1 MSMVKLEEMKRRVLI
16 TGTGLVTPSGTGSY
30 KTSKRVSNELR
41 PTSIRRFLGRLPLLS
56 QGDEAEGI
64 YATYHFTFTGEEA
77 CKATIVIRNKS
88 IRVHDGHVGTPDL
101 HVTADSLTGLG
112 FLRKERSLLW
122 ALISRKIRI
131 KGSPRLLKAFGKC
144 FV

>member
-1 MSMVKLEEMKRRVLI
+1 LFSYTGDHNEEHEVRSHNNP
-16 TGTGLVTPSGTGSY
+16 TQSGTV
-30 KTSKRVSNELR
+30 KRENSKK
-41 PTSIRRFLGRLPLLS
+41 IRIRNLC
-56 QGDEAEGI
+56 
-64 YATYHFTFTGEEA
+64 EEA
-77 CKATIVIRNKS
+77 CKATIVIENK
-88 IRVHDGHVGTPDL
+88 IIQVLDGHVETPDL
-101 HVTADSLTGLG
+101 HVTADSQTWLG